1 MTITEV
7 TILVALAITLVFVV
21 LVLPIWIIAHY
32 LSKSRAQHAL
42 SAQDEKLL
50 ADLWDVARR
59 MEERLD
65 NLERA
70 SGAEPSAPS
79 ARLRET
85 AHV

>member
-1 MTITEV
+1 MTISDV
-7 TILVALAITLVFVV
+7 TILVVLAIAFAFVV
-21 LVLPIWIIAHY
+21 LVLPIWIVAHY
-32 LSKSRAQHAL
+32 LSKSRAQRAL

-70 SGAEPSAPS
+70 SDAASSAS
-79 ARLRET
+79 STRLRET

>member
-1 MTITEV
+1 MTINDV
-7 TILVALAITLVFVV
+7 TTLAGLGIAFVFVA
-21 LVLPIWIIAHY
+21 LVLPISIIAHY
-32 LSKSRAQHAL
+32 LSKTRTQRAL

-70 SGAEPSAPS
+70 SDAASSAS
-79 ARLRET
+79 STRLREA